1 MSYKVIQFLGA
12 ITIQIYAVA
21 WRTCIG
27 SDFSSVFIFKWFNF
41 APDCQ
46 VLKYEPSHL
55 WVTRF
60 NQAVALPSESFL
72 GVNPTVPWTH
82 KNILVKI
89 SRVNSSP
96 PLSKPHRLPPP
107 PPCRELPVQP
117 RAEQE
122 DPFNKKW
129 RS

>member
-1 MSYKVIQFLGA
+1 MSYKVIQFFGT
-12 ITIQIYAVA
+12 ITILIYAVA
-21 WRTCIG
+21 WRPCRG
-27 SDFSSVFIFKWFNF
+27 SEFSSGFIFKWFNF
-41 APDCQ
+41 APDCR
-46 VLKYEPSHL
+46 VLKHEPSHL
-55 WVTRF
+55 WVTRS

-72 GVNPTVPWTH
+72 GVNLTVPWTH

-107 PPCRELPVQP
+107 PPCKELLLQLW
-117 RAEQE
+117 AEQE

-129 RS
+129 GS